1 MVENIEINTLRK
13 IEASEVAK
21 HVTRD
26 DIYMVID
33 KMVYNVSPFINE
45 HPGGE
50 EVLLDVA
57 GKDATDAFE
66 DVGHSDEA
74 RDILKKLVVG
84 KLEGKMEESELRVK
98 PDLSVSRN
106 NFNLKLCIITV
117 SVSVF
122 SFLMYM
128 FLF

>member
-1 MVENIEINTLRK
+1 MKENVEIDSLKK

-21 HVTRD
+21 HTTRD
-26 DIYMVID
+26 DLYIVID
-33 KMVYNVSPFINE
+33 KMVYNVSCFINE

-57 GKDATDAFE
+57 GQDATDAFE

-84 KLEGKMEESELRVK
+84 KLEGKVNNRV
-98 PDLSVSRN
+98 
-106 NFNLKLCIITV
+106 F
-117 SVSVF
+117 
-122 SFLMYM
+122 
-128 FLF
+128 